1 MVDNACQRFGIKAL
15 RSLGLRIT
23 ELAEMSPQSVAT
35 IKRYTRTVIPEL
47 RMMATA
53 LTAVTYQHREVLTD
67 FWVRII
73 AENHPVAPPVP
84 RRRFLDFFCPICLT
98 RPSSTNGQR
107 PPANEEGLA
116 SEIDGELLIAGAPPI
131 RGADP
136 GNLEDAILEG
146 SAACQAGANPCASSA
161 ARFAALVQLL
171 RVRPWDAYQFITQN
185 VAPDRWWIR
194 TCIGCDRA
202 FVSESR
208 ASRKCHSCA
217 GRKDR

>member
-1 MVDNACQRFGIKAL
+1 MNNTSQRFGVQAL

-53 LTAVTYQHREVLTD
+53 LTAVSYQHREMLTD

-73 AENHPVAPPVP
+73 VENQPIAPPVP
-84 RRRFLDFFCPICLT
+84 QRRFLDFFCPICLT
-98 RPSSTNGQR
+98 RTSPTNGQR
-107 PPANEEGLA
+107 PPVDEKDVE
-116 SEIDGELLIAGAPPI
+116 SGAPPI
-131 RGADP
+131 RRVPA

-146 SAACQAGANPCASSA
+146 TAACQAGANPCASSA
-161 ARFAALVQLL
+161 ARFAALVQLTH
-171 RVRPWDAYQFITQN
+171 VRPWDAYQFITQN

-194 TCIGCDRA
+194 TCVGCDRA

-208 ASRKCHSCA
+208 ASRKCQNCA
-217 GRKDR
+217 SKKE

>member
-1 MVDNACQRFGIKAL
+1 MSNTSQRFGVQAL

-53 LTAVTYQHREVLTD
+53 LTAVSYQHREMLTD

-73 AENHPVAPPVP
+73 AENQPIAPPVP
-84 RRRFLDFFCPICLT
+84 QRRFLDFFCPICLT
-98 RPSSTNGQR
+98 RTLPTKGQR
-107 PPANEEGLA
+107 PPVDEKDVESA
-116 SEIDGELLIAGAPPI
+116 
-131 RGADP
+131 

-146 SAACQAGANPCASSA
+146 TAACQAGANPCASSA
-161 ARFAALVQLL
+161 ARFAALVQLTH
-171 RVRPWDAYQFITQN
+171 VRPWDAYQFITQN

-194 TCIGCDRA
+194 TCVGCDRA

-208 ASRKCHSCA
+208 ASRKCQSCA
-217 GRKDR
+217 SKKE